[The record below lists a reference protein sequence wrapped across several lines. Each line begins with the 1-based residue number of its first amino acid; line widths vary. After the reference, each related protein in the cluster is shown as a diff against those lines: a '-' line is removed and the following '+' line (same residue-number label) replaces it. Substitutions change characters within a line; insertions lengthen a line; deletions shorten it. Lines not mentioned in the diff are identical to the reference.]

1 MMTDTKRKITSLLVK
16 VIYIVF
22 DIYKEFISRIS

>member
-1 MMTDTKRKITSLLVK
+1 MTDTKRKITSLLVI